1 MIFKYSLKSLFRTP
15 FRTFLFLILIAVVTA
30 MMILGV
36 NMRVTSDNLLEEA
49 DNKFDTVATLE
60 YIGKDYPNDSKFDV
74 DLDKLLKEYDFEKL
88 KNAPYV
94 LDYEPNI
101 RLRAKVDNFVMKVLD
116 LPYKDI

>member
-1 MIFKYSLKSLFRTP
+1 
-15 FRTFLFLILIAVVTA
+15 
-30 MMILGV
+30 
-36 NMRVTSDNLLEEA
+36 MRVTSDNLLEEA

-60 YIGKDYPNDSKFDV
+60 YIGKDYPNDSKFD

-116 LPYKDI
+116 LPYKDISIIEFRVLSVNEKENYAKCMLLRNYYAYDARPKA